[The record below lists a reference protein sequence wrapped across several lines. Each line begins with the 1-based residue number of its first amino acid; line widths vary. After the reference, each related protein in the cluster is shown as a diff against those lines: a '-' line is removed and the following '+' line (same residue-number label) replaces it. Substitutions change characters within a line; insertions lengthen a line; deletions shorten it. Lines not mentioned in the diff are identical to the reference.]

1 MALSKIQTVEVM
13 KILSQ
18 TIPLSLALFLFGCSR
33 SEQANN
39 EQKPATPVT
48 AQNVQDQFKNA
59 ATTAKTYVVENKDE
73 FVATMNKKLHE
84 LDAKIDELAKKSEP
98 YKDDAK
104 AQADKALATLREQ
117 RQAVNEQFE
126 KAKQAGGDAWQD
138 IKAKCSSAM
147 AELETAYD
155 NVKAKFN

>member
-1 MALSKIQTVEVM
+1 M
-13 KILSQ
+13 KIVSQ
-18 TIPLSLALFLFGCSR
+18 TIPLSLALLIVGCSQ
-33 SEQANN
+33 SEKTSSEKA
-39 EQKPATPVT
+39 PTAPVT

-59 ATTAKTYVVENKDE
+59 ATTAKTFVIENKDE

-104 AQADKALATLREQ
+104 VQADKALAALREQ

-126 KAKQAGGDAWQD
+126 KAKQAGGDAWQE

-147 AELETAYD
+147 AELEVAYD